1 MQNLLAI
8 DNTNIYHLTF
18 GWLWKGNEWL
28 ALGGPFLTLLAKTGI
43 ETTAFSL

>member
-8 DNTNIYHLTF
+8 NNTTWYHLTF
-18 GWLWKGNEWL
+18 WLAVERQWS